1 MAKSEKKDS
10 YRNQHNGS
18 VNCFCAFPSF
28 WYILAVR
35 NISRLKNCVTRYRRI
50 ILFFRKFVAVFTKK
64 KKRTLR
70 CE

>member
-10 YRNQHNGS
+10 YRNQHKVS

>member
-1 MAKSEKKDS
+1 MAKSEKQDS
-10 YRNQHNGS
+10 CRNQHKVS

-28 WYILAVR
+28 WYRLGVR

-50 ILFFRKFVAVFTKK
+50 MRCVRKFVAVFTKK